1 MPAER
6 AQTED
11 GVKKIGRWM
20 MAGSAALAA
29 ALFAFGCE
37 TSSLEDEGTV
47 TLAQL
52 QGLAE
57 TNAVADADTTATDTT
72 TDTTSDTSSTD
83 TTSDGTS
90 TNSVWPAE
98 IDGPIHW
105 LHHDVTKWAVTASIS
120 VSFSGGRINFPYSK
134 SKVWPAVD
142 GVNGNPWVIA
152 KIDGTWYA
160 ATFEWL
166 SFGQT
171 SKPTSTVGGGN
182 IKAAP
187 MSGSWAPRSG
197 QRVGIMVSG
206 LARSKTRN
214 VEERTEMVMVTW
226 P

>member
-1 MPAER
+1 MAKIE
-6 AQTED
+6 TWMKLG
-11 GVKKIGRWM
+11 GV
-20 MAGSAALAA
+20 ALLAAALAA
-29 ALFAFGCE
+29 GCE
-37 TSSLEDEGTV
+37 TSSTENEGTV
-47 TLAQL
+47 TLNEL
-52 QGLAE
+52 QGIE
-57 TNAVADADTTATDTT
+57 TT
-72 TDTTSDTSSTD
+72 TDTTGTTTNAVTDGTD
-83 TTSDGTS
+83 TTGGDTGGDSGTTN

-105 LHHDVTKWAVTASIS
+105 LHQNVTEWPVTADIS

-134 SKVWPAVD
+134 SRVWPAVD

-171 SKPTSTVGGGN
+171 SKPMSTVGGGN
-182 IKAAP
+182 IKASP

-214 VEERTEMVMVTW
+214 VEERTRMVMVTW

>member
-1 MPAER
+1 MA
-6 AQTED
+6 
-11 GVKKIGRWM
+11 KIGTWM
-20 MAGSAALAA
+20 KTGAAALAA
-29 ALFAFGCE
+29 AAMTMGCE
-37 TSSLEDEGTV
+37 TSTLDDEGTL
-47 TLAQL
+47 TQEQL
-52 QGLAE
+52 QGLVS
-57 TNAVADADTTATDTT
+57 TNAVVAVNTDATSTGETPSTGTT
-72 TDTTSDTSSTD
+72 TN
-83 TTSDGTS
+83 GL
-90 TNSVWPAE
+90 WPAE

-105 LHHDVTKWAVTASIS
+105 LHHDVTKWPVTSSIS

-134 SKVWPAVD
+134 SRVWPAVD

-171 SKPTSTVGGGN
+171 AKPVSTVGGGN

-187 MSGSWAPRSG
+187 MSGSWAPHSG

-214 VEERTEMVMVTW
+214 MEERTEMVMVTW

>member
-1 MPAER
+1 MMP
-6 AQTED
+6 
-11 GVKKIGRWM
+11 GG
-20 MAGSAALAA
+20 AALAA
-29 ALFAFGCE
+29 LLLAAGCE
-37 TSSLEDEGTV
+37 TSELDDEGTI
-47 TLAQL
+47 TLDQL
-52 QGLAE
+52 QGIAS
-57 TNAVADADTTATDTT
+57 TNALETATTNETT
-72 TDTTSDTSSTD
+72 TGETTNPDESSSTD
-83 TTSDGTS
+83 ETPSTGTT
-90 TNSVWPAE
+90 TNSIWPAE

-105 LHHDVTKWAVTASIS
+105 LHHDVSKWPVTASIH
-120 VSFSGGRINFPYSK
+120 VSFSGNRINFPYSK
-134 SKVWPAVD
+134 SRVWPAVD

-187 MSGSWAPRSG
+187 MDGNWAPRSG

-214 VEERTEMVMVTW
+214 VEERTRMVMVTW

>member
-1 MPAER
+1 MNRMASR
-6 AQTED
+6 
-11 GVKKIGRWM
+11 M
-20 MAGSAALAA
+20 MMGWAALAVA
-29 ALFAFGCE
+29 VWVAGCE
-37 TSSLEDEGTV
+37 TSTLDDEGTL
-47 TLAQL
+47 TLEQL
-52 QGLAE
+52 QGLAS
-57 TNAVADADTTATDTT
+57 TNAVVTVETNTTSTGGTTSTGTT
-72 TDTTSDTSSTD
+72 T
-83 TTSDGTS
+83 
-90 TNSVWPAE
+90 NSLWPAE

-105 LHHDVTKWAVTASIS
+105 LHHDVSKWPVTASIH
-120 VSFSGGRINFPYSK
+120 VSFSGNRINFPYSK
-134 SKVWPAVD
+134 SRVWPAVD

-187 MSGSWAPRSG
+187 MDGNWAPRSG

-214 VEERTEMVMVTW
+214 VEERTEMIMVTW

>member
-1 MPAER
+1 MAKIE
-6 AQTED
+6 TWMKLG
-11 GVKKIGRWM
+11 GV
-20 MAGSAALAA
+20 ALLAAALAA
-29 ALFAFGCE
+29 GCE
-37 TSSLEDEGTV
+37 TSSTENEGTV
-47 TLAQL
+47 TLNEL
-52 QGLAE
+52 QGIE
-57 TNAVADADTTATDTT
+57 TT
-72 TDTTSDTSSTD
+72 TDTTGTTTNAATDGTD
-83 TTSDGTS
+83 TTGGDTGGDSGTS

-105 LHHDVTKWAVTASIS
+105 LHHNVTEWPVTADIS

-134 SKVWPAVD
+134 SRVWPAVD

-171 SKPTSTVGGGN
+171 SKPMSTVGGGN
-182 IKAAP
+182 IKASP

>member
-1 MPAER
+1 MNRMASR
-6 AQTED
+6 
-11 GVKKIGRWM
+11 M
-20 MAGSAALAA
+20 MMGWAALAVA
-29 ALFAFGCE
+29 VWVAGCE
-37 TSSLEDEGTV
+37 TSTLDDEGTL
-47 TLAQL
+47 TLEQL
-52 QGLAE
+52 QGLAS
-57 TNAVADADTTATDTT
+57 TNAVVAVETNTPSTGGTT
-72 TDTTSDTSSTD
+72 TTGTT
-83 TTSDGTS
+83 
-90 TNSVWPAE
+90 TNSLWPAE

-105 LHHDVTKWAVTASIS
+105 LHHDVTKWPVTASIH

-134 SKVWPAVD
+134 SRVWPAVD

-171 SKPTSTVGGGN
+171 SKPMSTVGGGN
-182 IKAAP
+182 IKASP